1 MSANKRLRRIA
12 QVPAD
17 EREEQPPRSDPVQP
31 EQAVESSNRLDL
43 RNFPELLAK
52 LVESSPYQDAVEY
65 WFRKLEG
72 HTIFEYP
79 ANKVLDLDEYMWKY
93 HHLPPGARHTKTQF
107 RQYVE
112 YLAARSNESY
122 RMWEPLFVYLAAH
135 HGLSEAEVR
144 AMSLREVAALLQQDY
159 SNRRPE
165 SGEKGDEY
173 PLGIILLPDSREA
186 KRDRH
191 TVAFG
196 GRNIAWKMLVTLCRQ
211 YPAYIPPADLG
222 HAACNEGWL
231 GDDPGLDTLYNHI
244 LELNR
249 IVKPLGVR
257 AKHIRRTGYRLEQR
271 TS

>member
-1 MSANKRLRRIA
+1 MSANKRVRRIP
-12 QVPAD
+12 QVSPD
-17 EREEQPPRSDPVQP
+17 EREKQQPKSEP
-31 EQAVESSNRLDL
+31 EQAIESADRLDL
-43 RNFPELLAK
+43 GNFPALLAEV
-52 LVESSPYQDAVEY
+52 LESSSSHQAAVEY

-79 ANKVLDLDEYMWKY
+79 EATKVLDLDEYLWKY
-93 HHLPPGARHTKTQF
+93 HHLPPGARYTKTQL
-107 RQYVE
+107 RN
-112 YLAARSNESY
+112 YLKYMSSRSKQPY
-122 RMWEPLFVYLAAH
+122 RVWEPLFVYLAAH

-159 SNRRPE
+159 SNRKPK
-165 SGEKGDEY
+165 SDEKGDKF
-173 PLGIILLPDSREA
+173 PLGILLMPDRREA

-191 TVAFG
+191 IVAFG
-196 GRNIAWKMLVTLCRQ
+196 GRNIAWKMLVTLCKR
-211 YPAYIPPADLG
+211 YPAYIPPTDLG
-222 HAACNEGWL
+222 HAACNEGWE

-257 AKHIRRTGYRLEQR
+257 AKHIRRTGYRLEER